1 MDSMELELWEVVN
14 YPWMLGIEL
23 GLLLSQFSS
32 PASLISSLYLSPTSP
47 SVPYLKNGVGED
59 F

>member
-1 MDSMELELWEVVN
+1 MDSMELELWEVVI
-14 YPWMLGIEL
+14 YPWMLGTEL

-32 PASLISSLYLSPTSP
+32 PASLMSSLYLSPTPP
-47 SVPYLKNGVGED
+47 SVPYLKTGVGED